1 VRFKSFMQLNE
12 MIVIG
17 KPVKRTLVVAFD
29 KWIWLIDMDLTPADN
44 EKIFLDI
51 IKKLGIDQRD
61 EHDNFIKNFDFEDTG
76 NFISSIQEY
85 KSDILVG
92 TIYGKDL
99 QLQDFGMF
107 PLDPKSSVLVKKVVN
122 QLGLKSATYPD
133 DVDSTERTITKK
145 KMTGQTGPTGYHGTA
160 TKYLRSILSKGLRPM
175 QAGSN
180 YQKQGIEHQDLI
192 FFSTRL
198 GEAMHHAVHTAVGT
212 KSLPVIIEFAIPDK
226 DLVVADYDVE
236 KMTGKDIH
244 YRETGPA
251 SKGGTTYKTDP
262 DKVSREVGVYGY
274 HGNVNPIFIKYIYV
288 SLKDDADVYNIEK
301 DFKKMKP
308 KAALR
313 YMEMMDY

>member
-1 VRFKSFMQLNE
+1 MRFKSFMQLNE
-12 MIVIG
+12 MLVIG
-17 KPVKRTLVVAFD
+17 KPVKRANVVAFD
-29 KWIWLIDMDLTPADN
+29 KWIWLIDPDAPSTEN

-61 EHDNFIKNFDFEDTG
+61 EHGNLIKSFEFDDAAS
-76 NFISSIQEY
+76 FISNIMEY
-85 KSDILVG
+85 KADVLVG
-92 TIYGKDL
+92 RIQNKELSLFSGGF
-99 QLQDFGMF
+99 Q
-107 PLDPKSSVLVKKVVN
+107 LDPKSSVLVKKVVN
-122 QLGLKSATYPD
+122 QLGLKSATYD
-133 DVDSTERTITKK
+133 DDLDSTERKVTKK
-145 KMTGQTGPTGYHGTA
+145 KMTGQTGSTGYHGTA
-160 TKYLRSILSKGLRPM
+160 TKYLRSILSKGIRPM
-175 QAGSN
+175 QASSN

-198 GEAMHHAVHTAVGT
+198 GEAMGHAVHTAVGT

-274 HGNVNPIFIKYIYV
+274 HGNVNPVFIKYIYV
-288 SLKDDADVYNIEK
+288 PLKDDPDVYNIEK